1 MGKGM
6 KMSRFLKSLSDF
18 FFTYETPR
26 QVVVR
31 NIKVGV
37 ACRLIQVGVFAYIIG
52 WVFIYEKGYQ
62 SKEYGVSSVF
72 TKVKGVGYTKG
83 GKHSESVWDVADYVF
98 PPQGEPSF
106 VVMTNYIE
114 TEGQKRGT
122 CPEVC
127 YSFTHE
133 LFFMIMTRNQ
143 CRRRHRLLAPFWKK
157 LTSFPYFQ
165 QLPRKS
171 NCSSDAD
178 CKKGSF
184 KRRLTGECDPVKKT
198 CRVLAW
204 CPVEDD
210 RIIPDPPLLMS
221 AENFTVFIKN
231 TVTFPFFGVTR
242 SNLVDD
248 GPNTKL
254 SKCLYHKTHAPL
266 CPIFRLGD
274 LIEQSG
280 FDFEII
286 ARIGG
291 AIGVVIEWSC
301 NFDFDVKYCI
311 PVYSFHG
318 LYGNLEEKNKNRESV
333 GYNFRHAIYYMAG
346 KEQRRTLRKIF
357 GIRIDII
364 VEALGR
370 KFDVIPT
377 LTAIGSGVGIFG
389 VVTIVCDLVLLNLLP
404 KRKFYKDMKFKS
416 ASPVNG
422 QQDHGQDQGQAQV
435 QDLDSEGCSA
445 ETEESKSKQFPERH
459 KVNLKNRGTTA
470 ELLKNMNKAEVL
482 QVAKMHYEMRPN
494 LQSQVLHASMD

>member
-122 CPEVC
+122 CPE
-127 YSFTHE
+127 
-133 LFFMIMTRNQ
+133 
-143 CRRRHRLLAPFWKK
+143 
-157 LTSFPYFQ
+157 
-165 QLPRKS
+165 LPRKS